1 MDAYFQAISLFR
13 RRNYDQCIEV
23 CNLLLIQQRKGEHTH
38 HQGRAWELKIR
49 AMTQRVYID
58 EIEADDGI
66 AGKKEKKNNNNDYDF
81 FSWVCIFL
89 LCCLFVS

>member
-1 MDAYFQAISLFR
+1 MDAYFQAVSLFR

-23 CNLLLIQQRKGEHTH
+23 CNLLLIQQQQQKGEHTY
-38 HQGRAWELKIR
+38 HQGRAWELKMR

-66 AGKKEKKNNNNDYDF
+66 AGKK
-81 FSWVCIFL
+81 
-89 LCCLFVS
+89 

>member
-23 CNLLLIQQRKGEHTH
+23 CNLLMIQQRKGEHTH
-38 HQGRAWELKIR
+38 HQGRNWELKMR
-49 AMTQRVYID
+49 AMTKRVYID

-66 AGKKEKKNNNNDYDF
+66 AGKKEKKIIIMIM
-81 FSWVCIFL
+81 IFL
-89 LCCLFVS
+89 VGCAFFLLYCLFVS